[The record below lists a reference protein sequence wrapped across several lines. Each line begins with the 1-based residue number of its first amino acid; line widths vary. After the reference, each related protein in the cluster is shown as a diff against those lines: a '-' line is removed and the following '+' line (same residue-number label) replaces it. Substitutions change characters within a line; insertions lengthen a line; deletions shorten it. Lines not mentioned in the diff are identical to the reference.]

1 MQKLIF
7 TNEVAR
13 ELSGLIEA
21 ANPHGVYVLADSN
34 TERLVWPAL
43 VAACP
48 SLGTAGLITIPA
60 GDINKNLD
68 SLSHIWSE
76 LQRMGANRHSLMI
89 NVGGGMITDI
99 GGFAASTFKRGMRF
113 VNVPTTLLGAV
124 DASVGG
130 KTGINFGGL
139 KNEIGAFREAEDVVI
154 STAMFA
160 SLPDSEMYSG
170 YAEMI
175 KHGLLESE
183 GALMALLSYNP
194 CAHDFSCMLQLLES
208 SVGVKRRVVAEDPT
222 EKGLR
227 KSLNLGHTAGHA
239 FESLAMEKGAPVAH
253 GYAVAWGIV
262 TELVLSH
269 MHKGFSTALLRRIA
283 GYVREHY
290 GVPSITCDDY
300 PRLLELMHHDKKNLD
315 NRINFTMLEAPGV
328 VAIDC
333 TAEEEEIKVALD
345 IFRDLMSM

>member
-60 GDINKNLD
+60 GDINKSLD

-139 KNEIGAFREAEDVVI
+139 KNEIGAFREAEAVVI
-154 STAMFA
+154 STAMFS

-183 GALMALLSYNP
+183 GALMALLAY
-194 CAHDFSCMLQLLES
+194 
-208 SVGVKRRVVAEDPT
+208 
-222 EKGLR
+222 
-227 KSLNLGHTAGHA
+227 
-239 FESLAMEKGAPVAH
+239 
-253 GYAVAWGIV
+253 
-262 TELVLSH
+262 
-269 MHKGFSTALLRRIA
+269 
-283 GYVREHY
+283 
-290 GVPSITCDDY
+290 
-300 PRLLELMHHDKKNLD
+300 
-315 NRINFTMLEAPGV
+315 
-328 VAIDC
+328 
-333 TAEEEEIKVALD
+333 
-345 IFRDLMSM
+345 